1 MAKEVTRLK
10 RNVRRTLRRVKV
22 SPGKV
27 LCVLFLLTLVVVE
40 TPAKHFVLAL
50 TGRFQDAYVTYR
62 LASER
67 DALLAA
73 NQRLSEEVQ
82 SLRSEAFAGEFETK
96 VLTQLEEL
104 QGIIESATELDLER
118 GAAPAS
124 ARKSVSGRDAL
135 AAILE
140 NPTIKNPNGRP
151 SKPAKRKGTRRGS
164 EGNAEKE
171 NISFS
176 PGLFSFRPGIFNPS
190 ESAPEVEWTRTRRA
204 LVRKADRLAH
214 SLRAMPLGYPVE
226 GEITSGFGYRRSPTA
241 HGRHMH
247 EGLDISLDRGGDVLV
262 TGDGEVFNV
271 EYDGAYGWFV
281 DVQHAPGLTTRYAH
295 LSKPLVKK
303 GQRVGRGDRI
313 ALSGNTGRS
322 TGPHL
327 HYEVRVNGNPRD
339 PQPYVLLPQKLSSA
353 F

>member
-1 MAKEVTRLK
+1 MK
-10 RNVRRTLRRVKV
+10 RKRSAWRALRRIRL
-22 SPGKV
+22 SSGKV
-27 LCVLFLLTLVVVE
+27 LCVLFLLALVVVE

-50 TGRFQDAYVTYR
+50 TGRFKDAYVTYR

-73 NQRLSEEVQ
+73 NQRLSDEVQ

-104 QGIIESATELDLER
+104 QGIIESSTELDLER
-118 GAAPAS
+118 GPAPAS

-140 NPTIKNPNGRP
+140 SPTIKNPNGKP
-151 SKPAKRKGTRRGS
+151 SKSAKRRGS
-164 EGNAEKE
+164 KRDSEVTAQKE
-171 NISFS
+171 NISLSRSIFSGS
-176 PGLFSFRPGIFNPS
+176 PGVFNPS
-190 ESAPEVEWTRTRRA
+190 ESPHDVEWTRSRRA
-204 LVRKADRLAH
+204 LVRKADRLAQ
-214 SLRAMPLGYPVE
+214 SLRALPLGYPVE

-241 HGRHMH
+241 HGSHMH

-271 EYDGAYGWFV
+271 EYDGAYGWVV
-281 DVQHAPGLTTRYAH
+281 DVLHAPGITTRYAH

-303 GQRVGRGDRI
+303 GQMVGRGDRI

-327 HYEVRVNGNPRD
+327 HYEVRVNGRPRD